1 MRGHFRANFGQIF
14 GFFDFT
20 LFLTWKCVWSQ
31 KLTFFAPLL
40 HCKVKKRYLLGGCHM
55 KYFSKPWGVILQQI
69 LVKCSVFFDVTLF
82 LTWNCVWRKKCTF
95 FAPLLQCKLKNR
107 YLGGECHMKYLGI
120 SSMAIL
126 RPFLIN
132 FRDFLITFLYLGRCA
147 YDSTKNFLQIP
158 TLGWKVKKKNFPP
171 AALAKVISK
180 ITLLAICWFLVRFW
194 SMKRYFR
201 QNSLT

>member
-40 HCKVKKRYLLGGCHM
+40 HCKVKKRYLS
-55 KYFSKPWGVILQQI
+55 YEIFQQT
-69 LVKCSVFFDVTLF
+69 VRGHFTANFGQMFRFFDVTLF
-82 LTWNCVWRKKCTF
+82 LTWNCVWRTKCTF

-147 YDSTKNFLQIP
+147 YDSTKIFLQIP